1 MMREKPKYA
10 ILFVLVALLLAFPAF
25 PGKAESDVPVPVPE
39 EKPQD
44 RSSLGLSLR
53 LNLAWL
59 AASEP
64 NISFE
69 FPLGRHVTLG
79 ANLGLKPWP
88 RWGFWDWDNVNNTT
102 HWRNFAVVPEI
113 RWWPKTLYEG
123 WFTGVDFIYTHYNVG
138 GVSSPFGLYPD
149 AKNYRLQGAWWGGGI
164 FGGHS
169 WALGEHF
176 RLEVEGG
183 VAVGQASYDRYDCAH
198 CGTSLG
204 KERRVV
210 LVPKVGV
217 NIAWNPVSRT
227 ERAARAKERIA
238 VEIQKVVNVVS
249 KPVAFV
255 VHLKDVPSL
264 PSVGDELAGRDSWV
278 VPVSQYRPLDYQTR
292 PGRDSVLSV
301 HYPIDGYELDRSL
314 GGNGASMD
322 KLVSDIRAI
331 RSDVRN
337 DELLVSI
344 VGLASIEGPVDR
356 NDTLSV
362 LRARAVAQ
370 YLEKETG
377 LPSRNFE
384 VIGKGEAWDWFREQ
398 LAANPEGLD
407 AEQVLRLNEILNA
420 SADPDVRE
428 YMIRSDV
435 TLYNAVKTTLL
446 ADQRT
451 AGYIRVYYG
460 DHPDPVTQKL
470 NGEVYALLNAK
481 RYQEAVTVVREDA
494 SLMDRVRS
502 DAEAANAYG
511 IALYFTALD
520 SKDAASEEEAF
531 DLVRRAAGQGS
542 AAAVENLKGM
552 ETYSRARKEYDAWLE
567 ESRKN

>member
-1 MMREKPKYA
+1 MMSNKTKYP
-10 ILFVLVALLLAFPAF
+10 IYSILVASLLAFSVV

-39 EKPQD
+39 ETPQKQKLQGMSM
-44 RSSLGLSLR
+44 RV
-53 LNLAWL
+53 NLAWL

-64 NISFE
+64 NLSFE

-102 HWRNFAVVPEI
+102 RWRNFAVVPEI
-113 RWWPKTLYEG
+113 RWWPKALYEG
-123 WFTGVDFIYTHYNVG
+123 WFTGVDFIYSHYNVG
-138 GVSSPFGLYPD
+138 GVAFPFGLYPD
-149 AKNYRLQGAWWGGGI
+149 AKNYRLQGSWWGGGV
-164 FGGHS
+164 FAGRS

-176 RLEVEGG
+176 RLELEAG
-183 VAVGQASYDRYDCAH
+183 VGVGQAVYDRYDCAH

-204 KERRVV
+204 EERK
-210 LVPKVGV
+210 LAIVPKVGL

-238 VEIQKVVNVVS
+238 VEIQKIVNVVS

-264 PSVGDELAGRDSWV
+264 PSVGDDLAEKDTWV

-292 PGRDSVLSV
+292 PGRDSVLCV
-301 HYPIDGYELDRSL
+301 HYPIDGYELDLSL
-314 GGNGASMD
+314 GGNGASMN
-322 KLVSDIRAI
+322 KVVSDIRAI
-331 RSDVRN
+331 RDDARN
-337 DELLVSI
+337 EELLVSI
-344 VGLASIEGPVDR
+344 VGLASIEGPVGR

-362 LRARAVAQ
+362 LRAQAVAN

-377 LPSRNFE
+377 LPSRSFE

-398 LAANPEGLD
+398 LASRPEGLD
-407 AEQVLRLNEILNA
+407 AAQLARLNDIMAEW
-420 SADPDVRE
+420 ADPDVRE
-428 YMIRSDV
+428 YMIRSDAA
-435 TLYNAVKTTLL
+435 LYNAVKTTLL

-460 DHPDPVTQKL
+460 DRPDPATQKL
-470 NGEVYALLNAK
+470 NGEVYELLNAK
-481 RYQEAVTVVREDA
+481 RYQEAVAVIREDA

-520 SKDAASEEEAF
+520 NKDAAAEEEAF
-531 DLVRRAAGQGS
+531 DLVRRAARQGS
-542 AAAVENLKGM
+542 AAAAENLQGM

-567 ESRKN
+567 ENK